1 MGFARAYLYFVG
13 AMGLVFGVW
22 YLVAPTGLTDPTGF
36 GPLGPNA
43 LTDVRA
49 TYGGFQIG
57 SGLFLLWSAGAP
69 ARMRMALVLQALTI
83 GAIGSCRL
91 VGFAIDGSPN
101 GFLISAIVTEITFTI
116 LAVIALRRL
125 PPSAALAA

>member
-1 MGFARAYLYFVG
+1 MGFARAYLYFMAV
-13 AMGLVFGVW
+13 MGLFFGLW
-22 YLVAPTGLTDPTGF
+22 YLIAPTGMTDPTGF

-57 SGLFLLWSAGAP
+57 LGLFTLWAAADP
-69 ARMRMALVLQALTI
+69 ARVRMGLLLQALTI

-91 VGFAIDGSPN
+91 VGFAIDGGPN
-101 GFLISAIVTEITFTI
+101 GFLISAIVTEISFTA
-116 LAVIALRRL
+116 LTLFALRRL
-125 PPSAALAA
+125 PREAVAG

>member
-1 MGFARAYLYFVG
+1 MGFARAYLYFFAAVG
-13 AMGLVFGVW
+13 LIFGFW
-22 YLVAPTGLTDPTGF
+22 YLLAPASLTDPTGF

-57 SGLFLLWSAGAP
+57 SGLFLLWAAADP
-69 ARMRMALVLQALTI
+69 ARVRVALVLQALTI

-91 VGFAIDGSPN
+91 VGIAIDGSPN
-101 GFLISAIVTEITFTI
+101 GFLLSALASEITFTAI
-116 LAVIALRRL
+116 GLFALRRL
-125 PPSAALAA
+125 ANDPVAA

>member
-1 MGFARAYLYFVG
+1 MRFARAYLCFVG
-13 AMGLVFGVW
+13 VMGLVFGIW
-22 YLVAPTGLTDPTGF
+22 YLVAPTALTDPTGF
-36 GPLGPNA
+36 GALGPNA

-57 SGLFLLWSAGAP
+57 SGLFLLWSALDP
-69 ARMRMALVLQALTI
+69 ARVRAALLLQALSI

-101 GFLISAIVTEITFTI
+101 SFLLSAIVTEITFTA
-116 LAVIALRRL
+116 LALYALRGL
-125 PPSAALAA
+125 PSQPAAA

>member
-1 MGFARAYLYFVG
+1 MRFARAYLYFVG
-13 AMGLVFGVW
+13 VMGLLFGIW
-22 YLVAPTGLTDPTGF
+22 YLIAPTGLTDPTGF

-57 SGLFLLWSAGAP
+57 SGLFLLWCAGDD
-69 ARMRMALVLQALTI
+69 ARVRTALVLQALTI

-91 VGFAIDGSPN
+91 IGFAIDGSPN
-101 GFLISAIVTEITFTI
+101 GFLISAIVTEVTFTA
-116 LAVIALRRL
+116 LALFALRRL
-125 PPSAALAA
+125 PSEPAAS

>member
-1 MGFARAYLYFVG
+1 MRFARAYLYFVG
-13 AMGLVFGVW
+13 AMGLLFGVW
-22 YLVAPTGLTDPTGF
+22 YLIAPAAWTDPTGF

-57 SGLFLLWSAGAP
+57 LGVFTIWAAADA
-69 ARMRMALVLQALTI
+69 ARVRMAIVLQALTI
-83 GAIGSCRL
+83 GAIASCRL

-101 GFLISAIVTEITFTI
+101 GFLISAIITETIFTA
-116 LAVIALRRL
+116 LALFALRRL
-125 PPSAALAA
+125 STDPVPA

>member
-13 AMGLVFGVW
+13 AMGIVFGVW
-22 YLVAPTGLTDPTGF
+22 YLVAPAAWTDPTGF

-57 SGLFLLWSAGAP
+57 LGVFTLWAALDA
-69 ARMRMALVLQALTI
+69 ARVRMGIVLQLLTI
-83 GAIGSCRL
+83 GAIASCRV

-101 GFLISAIVTEITFTI
+101 GFLISAIATETTFTA
-116 LAVIALRRL
+116 LALIALYRL
-125 PPSAALAA
+125 PREGVAR

>member
-13 AMGLVFGVW
+13 AMGLLFGVW
-22 YLVAPTGLTDPTGF
+22 YLVAPVAWTDPTGF

-57 SGLFLLWSAGAP
+57 LGLFTIWAAADPERVRIG
-69 ARMRMALVLQALTI
+69 LVLQALTI
-83 GAIGSCRL
+83 GAIASCRL
-91 VGFAIDGSPN
+91 AGFAIDGSPN
-101 GFLISAIVTEITFTI
+101 GFLRSAIATEIPFTA
-116 LAVIALRRL
+116 LALIALRRL
-125 PPSAALAA
+125 PREAIAR

>member
-1 MGFARAYLYFVG
+1 MRFARAYLYFV
-13 AMGLVFGVW
+13 AVMGLFFGLW
-22 YLVAPTGLTDPTGF
+22 YLIAPTGMTDPTGF

-57 SGLFLLWSAGAP
+57 LGLFTLWAAADP
-69 ARMRMALVLQALTI
+69 ARVRTGLVLQLLTI

-91 VGFAIDGSPN
+91 VGFAVDGSPN
-101 GFLISAIVTEITFTI
+101 GFLVSAIVTETVLTA
-116 LAVIALRRL
+116 LTLIALYRL
-125 PPSAALAA
+125 PGEAVAA

>member
-1 MGFARAYLYFVG
+1 MGFARAYLYFCAV
-13 AMGLVFGVW
+13 MGLFFGLW
-22 YLVAPTGLTDPTGF
+22 YLVAPAAWTDPTGF

-43 LTDVRA
+43 VTDVRA

-57 SGLFLLWSAGAP
+57 LGLFTLWAASDL
-69 ARMRMALVLQALTI
+69 ARVRMALVLQALTI

-101 GFLISAIVTEITFTI
+101 GFLISAIVSEVTLT
-116 LAVIALRRL
+116 
-125 PPSAALAA
+125 ALALFALFRLSNDAVAS

>member
-13 AMGLVFGVW
+13 AMGLLFGVW
-22 YLVAPTGLTDPTGF
+22 YLVAPVAWTDPTGF

-57 SGLFLLWSAGAP
+57 LGLFTIWAALDTS
-69 ARMRMALVLQALTI
+69 RVRMAMVLQLLTI
-83 GAIGSCRL
+83 GAIASCRI
-91 VGFAIDGSPN
+91 VGFAVDGGPN
-101 GFLISAIVTEITFTI
+101 DFLRSAIATEVSFTVIT
-116 LAVIALRRL
+116 LVALVRL
-125 PPSAALAA
+125 PREATVG

>member
-1 MGFARAYLYFVG
+1 MGFARAYLYFV
-13 AMGLVFGVW
+13 AVMGLFFGLW
-22 YLVAPTGLTDPTGF
+22 YLIAPAAWTDPTGF

-57 SGLFLLWSAGAP
+57 LGVFTIWAAADP
-69 ARMRMALVLQALTI
+69 TRVRMAIVLQALTI
-83 GAIGSCRL
+83 GAIAACRL

-101 GFLISAIVTEITFTI
+101 GFLLSAIVTEISFTA
-116 LAVIALRRL
+116 LALFALRRL
-125 PPSAALAA
+125 SREPVAA

>member
-1 MGFARAYLYFVG
+1 VKFARAYLWFVG
-13 AMGLVFGVW
+13 AMGLLFGIW
-22 YLVAPTGLTDPTGF
+22 YLFAPTSMTDPTGF

-57 SGLFLLWSAGAP
+57 SGLFLLWAAANP
-69 ARMRMALVLQALTI
+69 ARVRMALVLQALTI

-91 VGFAIDGSPN
+91 VGFAIDGAPN
-101 GFLISAIVTEITFTI
+101 GFLVSAIVTEITFTA
-116 LAVIALRRL
+116 LAVVALYRL
-125 PPSAALAA
+125 PASAS

>member
-13 AMGLVFGVW
+13 VMGLVFGVW
-22 YLVAPTGLTDPTGF
+22 YLIAPTGMTDPTGF

-57 SGLFLLWSAGAP
+57 SGLFLLWAAADE
-69 ARMRMALVLQALTI
+69 ARVRTALVLQALTI
-83 GAIGSCRL
+83 GAIASCRL
-91 VGFAIDGSPN
+91 VGFAIDGGPN
-101 GFLISAIVTEITFTI
+101 GFLISAIVTEITFTA
-116 LAVIALRRL
+116 LALFALRRL
-125 PPSAALAA
+125 PRTLVAG